1 MDARIVI
8 KRPALRKRQWT
19 KDPERA
25 KADILAVATKEFAA
39 QGLAG
44 ARIDE
49 IAAHTQTSKRMI
61 YYYFGGK
68 EGLYRAVLEK
78 AYSEIRAVEAILPLD
93 SMDPMTAL
101 RRLVEQT
108 FENDDLNEDF
118 VRLVAIENIHYA
130 RHFDKANTLRAINS
144 GALATI
150 GRILERG
157 RAEGVFREDLEPVDI
172 HLAISALC
180 FFRVSNK
187 HTFEKLF
194 EVNLAGPKLRQKHK
208 RMFVEAVIRLV
219 RNEDPQPNQ

>member
-1 MDARIVI
+1 
-8 KRPALRKRQWT
+8 
-19 KDPERA
+19 
-25 KADILAVATKEFAA
+25 
-39 QGLAG
+39 
-44 ARIDE
+44 
-49 IAAHTQTSKRMI
+49 
-61 YYYFGGK
+61 
-68 EGLYRAVLEK
+68 
-78 AYSEIRAVEAILPLD
+78 
-93 SMDPMTAL
+93 MTAL

-118 VRLVAIENIHYA
+118 VRLEAIENIHYA
-130 RHFDKANTLRAINS
+130 RHFDKANSLRAINS

-219 RNEDPQPNQ
+219 QIEDP